1 MPQYDSQ
8 YDGRVNALMRNVE
21 SLFASV
27 NHFEKE
33 RAAASEQW
41 TQIQGTL
48 AQLTQ
53 DNQRLQQEVA
63 VLKGRLAN
71 AGFY

>member
-21 SLFASV
+21 SLFTAV

-33 RAAASEQW
+33 RAAAAAQW
-41 TQIQGTL
+41 VQIQATL

-53 DNQRLQQEVA
+53 DNARLQQEVA
-63 VLKGRLAN
+63 VLKGRLGN
-71 AGFY
+71 AGIY

>member
-21 SLFASV
+21 SLFAAV

-33 RAAASEQW
+33 RAAASERW